1 MVKGKT
7 VKVSEETHAKLAVLK
22 IKTRARNLDEV
33 IRRLIEKCGDNLG
46 GEKA

>member
-7 VKVSEETHAKLAVLK
+7 VKVSEETHARLAVLK

-33 IRRLIEKCGDNLG
+33 IKRLIEKCGDNLG
-46 GEKA
+46 